1 MEPFKNIFN
10 FDSLKKMAKTF
21 KLAYPDFNAKRFLL
35 GIEAS
40 LEPLEMKARVHLIK
54 DRLILALPKSATQ
67 SFPILIA
74 SLKSPSNP
82 SGLSGFLVWPLTQ
95 FVEDQGLSDFS
106 LSMTA
111 LKEMT
116 KVFTSEFAVRSF
128 LKLHQQQTLKLF
140 AKWTN
145 DPNPHVRRL
154 VSEGARPRLPWGA
167 HLPDFAKNP
176 KLTWS
181 LLEALHLDNSE
192 YVRKSVA
199 NHINDH
205 SKNHPDFVLRNLRR
219 WKKQNPNS
227 PDLDRLVRHA
237 TRSLIKLGNS
247 QAFALHGIVASEV
260 KVAKIKVK
268 TLRIRLGSQFRA
280 MVELHN
286 QGKKPAEVI
295 LDHSFEFLKANGK
308 HGKKIFKGRRL
319 KILAGEKKVLEL
331 SVPLVAVT
339 TRTYYPGRQYWS
351 LQLNGKPQERF
362 AFSLSI

>member
-54 DRLILALPKSATQ
+54 DRLILVLPKSATK

-74 SLKSPSNP
+74 SLKSPTNP

-106 LSMTA
+106 LSMAA

-128 LKLHQQQTLKLF
+128 LKLHQQQTLKQF

-154 VSEGARPRLPWGA
+154 VSEGTRPRLPWGD

-219 WKKQNPNS
+219 WKNQNPNS

-237 TRSLIKLGNS
+237 SRSLIKLGNS
-247 QAFALHGIVASEV
+247 QAFALHGIVASDVKVVKVEV
-260 KVAKIKVK
+260 KTPRV
-268 TLRIRLGSQFRA
+268 RLGLHYRV

-286 QGKKPAEVI
+286 QGKNQPKLFWTTA
-295 LDHSFEFLKANGK
+295 LSFLKPMEAM
-308 HGKKIFKGRRL
+308 GKKSLKGD
-319 KILAGEKKVLEL
+319 A
-331 SVPLVAVT
+331 
-339 TRTYYPGRQYWS
+339 
-351 LQLNGKPQERF
+351 
-362 AFSLSI
+362 